1 MNKKVVGAYLAA
13 SLTTLLWGVSYL
25 WTDSLL
31 DNGIPVEFF
40 VPVRMLLAGIL
51 LCIINKV
58 SGLSMKIQQSKD
70 ILVFVLLSLCVP
82 FIYFLA
88 ETYGL
93 KFTESPTI
101 TSLIVAS
108 NPIFSMVTGMVIF
121 NEKFGR
127 LNILGVFIT
136 LAGLWLVT
144 YSHSNTGPLFLL
156 GIAIIFIAVVS
167 EVSQIAF
174 TKSLS
179 SRYAPS
185 VIVMYQFLIGSVFFA
200 PLFFTKGI
208 ASFDPQVYFSWKVLY
223 PTLSLALLCSATA
236 YTSWAFAIKVLGVA
250 RTSVFLAIVPL
261 ITALASVI
269 THNESF
275 VVVQWVGLA
284 VGMVG
289 LYLTQLPDK
298 PTCKA

>member
-1 MNKKVVGAYLAA
+1 MKKTVGAYLAA

-25 WTDSLL
+25 WSDSLL

-51 LCIINKV
+51 LCLINKI
-58 SGLSMKIQQSKD
+58 SGQSMKIQRKKD
-70 ILVFVLLSLCVP
+70 ILIFVLLSLCVP

-93 KFTESPTI
+93 KYTESPTI

-108 NPIFSMVTGMVIF
+108 NPVFSMMTGMIIF
-121 NEKFGR
+121 KEKFGL

-144 YSHSNTGPLFLL
+144 YTYSSTGPLFLL
-156 GIAIIFIAVVS
+156 GIAIIFIAVAS

-174 TKSLS
+174 TKSLA

-185 VIVMYQFLIGSVFFA
+185 VIVMYQFLIGSIFFA
-200 PLFFTKGI
+200 PLFFTKGL
-208 ASFDPQVYFSWKVLY
+208 ASFDPEFYFSWKVLY

-261 ITALASVI
+261 ITALAAVA
-269 THNESF
+269 TNNESF
-275 VVVQWVGLA
+275 DLWQWAGLTI
-284 VGMVG
+284 GMVG
-289 LYLTQLPDK
+289 LYLTQLPAK
-298 PTCKA
+298 EPTR